1 MHRSSRSSSSH
12 SNSSAFSPSANP
24 HEDWTKISDL
34 AERRRIQNRIAQR
47 NYRESP
53 ATGSSSSS
61 LSLTPPPGKK
71 LKRRLEDLERRAG
84 SSSASPER
92 SLDDHHSEPSPAPAP
107 ARTAKPRTRHRAT
120 KSTSDACR
128 SAPGAVDNHTNNT
141 TTNNPKAADERGAM
155 FSHQSTRQLSASPPP
170 VFSHASPYPHLD
182 GYMLSPSPTSMYSSY
197 DDAGMGVGLSRGYG
211 GGDPTQTHSMMGP
224 LQPPAAA
231 AAGPVKRMQAAYDEE
246 ILSPF
251 SMSYATMAG
260 IDLSP
265 PTPQPLPESSLPV
278 H

>member
-1 MHRSSRSSSSH
+1 V
-12 SNSSAFSPSANP
+12 
-24 HEDWTKISDL
+24 T
-34 AERRRIQNRIAQR
+34 
-47 NYRESP
+47 
-53 ATGSSSSS
+53 
-61 LSLTPPPGKK
+61 LTPPGKK

-92 SLDDHHSEPSPAPAP
+92 SLDDHHPDPEPSPASASAP
-107 ARTAKPRTRHRAT
+107 ARTAKPRTRHRLT

-128 SAPGAVDNHTNNT
+128 NAPGAVDNHTNNT
-141 TTNNPKAADERGAM
+141 TNTPKAADERGAM

-182 GYMLSPSPTSMYSSY
+182 GYMVSPSPMYSSY
-197 DDAGMGVGLSRGYG
+197 DDTGMGIGLSRGYGG
-211 GGDPTQTHSMMGP
+211 GGDPTQTHSMVAP
-224 LQPPAAA
+224 LQSPAVVA
-231 AAGPVKRMQAAYDEE
+231 AAGPAGSVKRMQAAYDEE

-278 H
+278 HLSPLHA